1 MVEEGTRSGIAPGE
15 LTALLAELA
24 RLPPGDPTTRDPSL
38 GPGVCVGGRFE
49 LVRELGRG
57 GFGGVWEALD
67 LRLRRSVALKILR
80 GRRGRGIAL
89 GEHEAE
95 AVARLAH
102 PNIVQIH
109 DAGSAEAGPYLVL
122 ELLGGET
129 LEARLERGPL
139 PAAEALAIAIEV
151 AKALAHAHGLGVLHR
166 DLKPSNVFL
175 TRAGGVKVL
184 DFGLAQLLGGP
195 APAGGTP
202 GFMSPEQRRGG
213 REDGRSD
220 VYALGV
226 LLYRMLAGRLPFET
240 RADESRPPALPS
252 GCSPELGALLLR
264 MLARDPTGRPRNGGA
279 ALSELLRAVDAERI
293 RLAGRGPRRA
303 LPWRVG
309 AGLAAAALV
318 AAGVAFAIRRPAIPE
333 PPAGERLLVAV
344 ADVANAT
351 GDADLDALSGL
362 LITSL
367 EQSRRLAVLTRSRML
382 DLARQLGAARVERVD
397 EPLGREIARAAGAR
411 VLLAAAVHRFDDV
424 YVLELRA
431 SDPGRDTY
439 LFSVNA
445 RARGRDELPAL
456 VDRLSDETRLALRE
470 READLAASRTRVA
483 ESLTPSLAAYRHFFE
498 AEQVYGASF
507 DAAGALAA
515 YRRALAADPDFAL
528 PHLAIAVMA
537 SWHEA
542 PEEDPAAHLAEAARR
557 AHRLPDKE
565 RRLILAWK
573 AFTEGRLDEAR
584 ASFRE
589 LVAAYPLEA
598 DALYLAGEVSWHS
611 GAPGGAEEGA
621 AFLRRALDLDP
632 AYLEAMIHLMQ
643 WSARRGEPGEA
654 LTRARAAFGIRPGP
668 MTLAM
673 LARAHG
679 FAGDVAAA
687 AREARRASEL
697 GGGRH
702 FEVSWALA
710 EVLWVAGRRGEAEAE
725 LRRWIGPDAPSGQRR
740 LALEALPVALAA
752 EGRRREALSAFA
764 GLVGT
769 GCARRCET
777 FDETLKLHLL
787 LAGGDLAAARD
798 ELAAWEPPDEADLAP
813 HLWLWP
819 WLGLE
824 AEGARRAARLAPGSL
839 WERRWAGAAALRRGA
854 HDEAV
859 RILAELAPH
868 DPAVETEF
876 LLGQALLAAG
886 RGREALAPLAAVADT
901 YPLYAPRWQASL
913 RPWSLL
919 LLART
924 HHRLGE
930 RAAARARLAALLDL
944 WSRADADLPLLP
956 DLRRLARELG
966 LPPR

>member
-1 MVEEGTRSGIAPGE
+1 VAPGE
-15 LTALLAELA
+15 LSALLAELA
-24 RLPPGDPTTRDPSL
+24 RLPTGDPTTRGPSL
-38 GPGVCVGGRFE
+38 GPGALVGGRFE

-67 LRLRRSVALKILR
+67 LRLRRAVALKILR
-80 GRRGRGIAL
+80 GRRGRGPAL
-89 GEHEAE
+89 GEQEAE

-139 PAAEALAIAIEV
+139 PRDEALTVAIEI

-184 DFGLAQLLGGP
+184 DFGLAQLLGGRP

-202 GFMSPEQRRGG
+202 GYMSPEQRRGD

-226 LLYRMLAGRLPFET
+226 LLYRMLAGRMPFA
-240 RADESRPPALPS
+240 RDADEAHAPGPPADVA
-252 GCSPELGALLLR
+252 PELADLVVR
-264 MLARDPTGRPRNGGA
+264 MLSRDPGERPRDGRA
-279 ALSELLRAVDAERI
+279 VLSELLHVLDVEGIRI
-293 RLAGRGPRRA
+293 AGREPEGV
-303 LPWRVG
+303 PWRAA
-309 AGLAAAALV
+309 AGLAAAALAAAAV
-318 AAGVAFAIRRPAIPE
+318 ALALRRPEVPE

-344 ADVANAT
+344 ADVANET
-351 GDADLDALSGL
+351 GDRDLDALSGL

-382 DLARQLGAARVERVD
+382 DLARQLGRPRVERVG

-411 VLLAAAVHRFDDV
+411 ALLVATVHRFDDV
-424 YVLELRA
+424 YTMDLRA
-431 SDPGRDTY
+431 VEPGRDTY
-439 LFSVNA
+439 LFSVKA
-445 RARGRDELPAL
+445 SASGRGELPAL
-456 VDRLSDETRLALRE
+456 VDRISDEARLALRE
-470 READLAASRTRVA
+470 READLAASRTKVA
-483 ESLTPSLAAYRHFFE
+483 ESITPSLEAYRHFFE

-515 YRRALAADPDFAL
+515 YKRALAADPTFAL

-537 SWHEA
+537 EWHEA
-542 PEEDPAAHLAEAARR
+542 PEEDPAAHLTEAARQ

-573 AFTEGRLDEAR
+573 AFTERRFDDAR
-584 ASFRE
+584 ALFRE
-589 LVAAYPLEA
+589 LVEAYPMEV
-598 DALYLAGEVSWHS
+598 DALYLAGETFWHA
-611 GAPGGAEEGA
+611 GAGGGAEEA
-621 AFLRRALDLDP
+621 AAHFRRALDLDP
-632 AYLEAMIHLMQ
+632 TYLEAMIHLMQ
-643 WSARRGEPGEA
+643 WAARRGEPQEA
-654 LTRARAAFGIRPGP
+654 LQRARNAFRIRPEP
-668 MTLAM
+668 MTLSM
-673 LARAHG
+673 VARAHG
-679 FAGDVAAA
+679 FAGDLEAAL
-687 AREARRASEL
+687 REARRASEL
-697 GGGRH
+697 AGGRH

-710 EVLWVAGRRGEAEAE
+710 EVLWVAGRREEAEAE
-725 LRRWIGPDAPSGQRR
+725 LRRWIGPDASNGQRR

-752 EGRRREALSAFA
+752 EGRRREALLAFG
-764 GLVGT
+764 GLAGT
-769 GCARRCET
+769 GCDRRCDT
-777 FDETLKLHLL
+777 FDETMKLHLL
-787 LAGGDLAAARD
+787 LAGGDAEAARA
-798 ELAAWEPPDEADLAP
+798 ELARWDPPDEVEAEP

-839 WERRWAGAAALRRGA
+839 WERRHAGAAALRRGDA
-854 HDEAV
+854 GEAV
-859 RILAELAPH
+859 RILSDLAPR

-886 RGREALAPLAAVADT
+886 RDREALAPLAEVADT
-901 YPLYAPRWQASL
+901 YPLYAPRWQASF
-913 RPWSLL
+913 RAWSLL

-924 HHRLGE
+924 HARLGE
-930 RAAARARLAALLDL
+930 RAAARTRLAALLDV
-944 WSRADADLPLLP
+944 WRRADAELPLLA
-956 DLRRLARELG
+956 DARRLARELG
-966 LPPR
+966 VPAR